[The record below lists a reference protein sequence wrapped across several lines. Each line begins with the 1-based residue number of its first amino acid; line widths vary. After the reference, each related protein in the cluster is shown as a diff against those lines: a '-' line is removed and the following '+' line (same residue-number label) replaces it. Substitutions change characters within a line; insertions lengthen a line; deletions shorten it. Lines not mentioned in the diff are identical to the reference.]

1 MEVQWL
7 GLYASTV
14 GGLGLVLDQ
23 GTKIP
28 NAEGHSQR
36 ENRGTD
42 RHTDRTPCDKRQ
54 RQSDASTSQG
64 KPRSNM
70 ALLTP

>member
-36 ENRGTD
+36 E
-42 RHTDRTPCDKRQ
+42 KR
-54 RQSDASTSQG
+54 RA
-64 KPRSNM
+64 
-70 ALLTP
+70 

>member
-14 GGLGLVLDQ
+14 GGPGLVLDQ

-36 ENRGTD
+36 E
-42 RHTDRTPCDKRQ
+42 KR
-54 RQSDASTSQG
+54 RA
-64 KPRSNM
+64 
-70 ALLTP
+70 